1 MAKLEIILS
10 HEEVHANI
18 PYALICMTRYGSCWN
33 TMRRKR
39 RWKMEFTEA
48 EREAASALFSKA
60 QSWTV
65 GRGVPDTVRMSTK
78 TYALWQKLGAF
89 CGSL

>member
-1 MAKLEIILS
+1 MAKLYLELTS
-10 HEEVHANI
+10 EEVHADI
-18 PYALICMTRYGSCWN
+18 PYAMICMTRYGKDWN

-48 EREAASALFSKA
+48 ERGAASAIFSK
-60 QSWTV
+60 SHDWTV
-65 GRGVPDTVRMSTK
+65 GRGVPDTVKMTTG
-78 TYALWQKLGAF
+78 TYKLWQKLGCF